1 MQQMTLPLKSTLR
14 EQWEKFHAENPH
26 VYRLFERFALEAQRA
41 GAKQIGA
48 ALVWERMR
56 WYTSF
61 EVRGEETYR
70 LNNSYRAFYARHF
83 MAQHPELGEFFETR
97 EQPSEVAL

>member
-1 MQQMTLPLKSTLR
+1 MMQLTLPLKSTLR
-14 EQWEKFHAENPH
+14 DRWEQFHLENPH
-26 VYRLFERFALEAQRA
+26 VYRLFERFALEAARA
-41 GAKQIGA
+41 GARQIGA

-70 LNNSYRAFYARHF
+70 LNNSYRAFYARLF
-83 MAQHPELGEFFETR
+83 MAQHHELGEFFETR
-97 EQPSEVAL
+97 EQPSEVTL